1 MKISVSKLREMVQQE
16 LRYVL
21 EAEKDPT
28 KAQQKKIASDQKK
41 RTAKNAAKF
50 VSAPPHFGPSASAE
64 EAGKTIHNCAK
75 EVVDQD
81 REKEGIPLSK
91 PHTDKEMSKGYAIC
105 TKTAAIHGA
114 TGDKATTYDKGSECA
129 RVGGKTPEEC

>member
-1 MKISVSKLREMVQQE
+1 MVQQE

-50 VSAPPHFGPSASAE
+50 VSAQPHFGPSASAE